1 LKAYVFRRPEH
12 ARNVETGP
20 RLLALTAVA
29 DNRLPRCVARRTTE
43 WLLGR
48 AMTIADDE
56 QAWLDALT
64 DDFVGDDL
72 NFRRL
77 VKRIVTHPTYRRV
90 R

>member
-1 LKAYVFRRPEH
+1 
-12 ARNVETGP
+12 
-20 RLLALTAVA
+20 
-29 DNRLPRCVARRTTE
+29 
-43 WLLGR
+43 
-48 AMTIADDE
+48 MTIADDE

-64 DDFVGDDL
+64 DDFVADDL